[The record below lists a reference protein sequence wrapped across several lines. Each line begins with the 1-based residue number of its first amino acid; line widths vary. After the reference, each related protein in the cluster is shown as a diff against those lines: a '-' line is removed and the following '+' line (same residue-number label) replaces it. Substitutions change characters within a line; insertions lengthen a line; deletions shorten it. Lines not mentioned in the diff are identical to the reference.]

1 MDLAR
6 NMNIHLLASTVDHLK
21 NSLLPVHPLV
31 STSIASRI
39 ANKFGG
45 VFPDGVA
52 HPINTQQ
59 VLALFQYAQQHRA
72 KIVVCRNSSWYTPF
86 VADGRPILLINIA
99 NLTLFDLD
107 EHNAMV
113 SFGVGIPA
121 VDLEIKLRAKG
132 FSLGHFSQLVDYPTL
147 CDLASE
153 VRDKDVMAAGFGVS
167 SFLIGAVFVSPKDI
181 RIVSAASM
189 IPESG
194 DLYQALDIGGYLST
208 ILTQVTVRVIPINML
223 TTQRLAPSVTANKDD
238 DGEAEFMLWEK
249 QFAPLNKSAQRFLS
263 DLEKSKYQSLFI
275 QLQEAIGHSKE
286 KFNWGEYC
294 VDIVPS
300 EDETAIY
307 LVKIAAQKVGS
318 SAWLQTKFGLTARE
332 SSVCYLLLRG
342 RTDKD
347 TARLL
352 NLSYWTVRTH
362 VSNILRKFG
371 VSSRN
376 EIGVIILDAI
386 TQQ

>member
-1 MDLAR
+1 MNLAR
-6 NMNIHLLASTVDHLK
+6 NMNIHLLASTADHLK
-21 NSLLPVHPLV
+21 NSLLPAHPLV

-45 VFPDGVA
+45 AFPDGVA
-52 HPINTQQ
+52 DPINTQQ
-59 VLALFQYAQQHRA
+59 VRSLFQYAQQHQA

-86 VADGRPILLINIA
+86 VAGGRPILLINIA
-99 NLTLFDLD
+99 NLMFFDLD
-107 EHNAMV
+107 EHNGMV
-113 SFGVGIPA
+113 SFGVGISA

-153 VRDKDVMAAGFGVS
+153 VRDKDVLAAGFGVS
-167 SFLIGAVFVSPKDI
+167 SFLIGAVFASPNDI
-181 RIVSAASM
+181 WVVSAASM
-189 IPESG
+189 IPESE
-194 DLYQALDIGGYLST
+194 DLYQALYFGGDLPA
-208 ILTQVTVRVIPINML
+208 ILTQVTVRVTPINML
-223 TTQRLAPSVTANKDD
+223 TTQRLAPSVTANKGDE
-238 DGEAEFMLWEK
+238 GEAEFMLWEK

-263 DLEKSKYQSLFI
+263 DLEKSEYQSLMI
-275 QLQEAIGHSKE
+275 QLHDAIGQSRDH
-286 KFNWGEYC
+286 FNWGEYC
-294 VDIVPS
+294 IDIVPS
-300 EDETAIY
+300 EDEAAIY
-307 LVKIAAQKVGS
+307 SVKIAAQKVGS

-332 SSVCYLLLRG
+332 SKVCYLLLRG